1 MPVVDPVRA
10 RPEKFTQR
18 VREAEEK
25 RGEKRRAQDS
35 LYAPEC
41 GTNQPVR
48 SGVAHTGLSFAC
60 LLSSVTIGG
69 CES

>member
-1 MPVVDPVRA
+1 MPVIDPARA
-10 RPEKFTQR
+10 RPEKIAQR

-25 RGEKRRAQDS
+25 RRAQDS
-35 LYAPEC
+35 LHAPEC
-41 GTNQPVR
+41 GTNQLVR